1 MTLAALNFFG
11 ESNFDVEEPDTPVSL
26 EGMEGME
33 GKDSDPTG
41 SLSADLA
48 LTPLTPRTPMKP
60 EGDLGFPPTLP
71 VELALKT
78 ATVDEIC
85 AAYGYTQEQFL
96 NLVTQPAFAAAY
108 KEAQELVQEE
118 GMAFKMKAKMQA
130 EAMLQTSWA
139 IVHDV
144 ETPSSVRADLIKS
157 TVRWAGYEP
166 KTQTQE
172 QGGPGLGGGLNIQ
185 INLG

>member
-11 ESNFDVEEPDTPVSL
+11 ESNFDVEEPDTPVSP
-26 EGMEGME
+26 EGMETTE
-33 GKDSDPTG
+33 EKDSDPTG

-48 LTPLTPRTPMKP
+48 LTPRTPMKP

-85 AAYGYTQEQFL
+85 AAYGYTQEAFL

-166 KTQTQE
+166 KTQPQE
-172 QGGPGLGGGLNIQ
+172 QSGPGLGGGLNIQ